1 MKISELNTIMEE
13 IVFDEIKKAILKES
27 QEGKKEVYHVT
38 CEGEPI
44 VICQTEDEAQEH
56 IDKLKKE
63 HPGKQFIIEKQ
74 TYESHDDMIDKLDE
88 MGEQLEE
95 KENTNMENSKP
106 KFKSLAHA
114 IFDAKNKGL
123 KKIKINNESYDVD
136 ECWNQMEEE
145 EGQVDEK
152 LVGNQDKLDKN
163 HNGEIDAQDF
173 KILQGQKDEEE
184 ECHECGQSMEEEGV
198 DFEKILR
205 GKKEE
210 VSEEAQ
216 TCNECGGLMNEE
228 GICNECG
235 GGMYES
241 KKKTLRLT
249 ESELVELIA
258 KMVNEATNDSV
269 PQVTKTAQATSKK
282 QNDDAINDMMKDV
295 EKNNLSFEGN
305 DAEFPHQLG
314 SKTKKSAVVN
324 TDEQD
329 EEKDRNFAG
338 LQNLEYDLE
347 PSEQFKKRLKMAIE
361 GDTLMGNA
369 PTTPKTT
376 IKPSNGADKGKEA
389 KEKSGN
395 NIETDTD
402 KKIEKQAKN
411 RAEDKKKRVLYNKE
425 SVPVNE
431 SKLGMEVL
439 LNEEIMKMKNI
450 ADYNK
455 KTQ

>member
-1 MKISELNTIMEE
+1 MKTSELNTMMES
-13 IVFDEIKKAILKES
+13 IVFDEIKKAIIKES
-27 QEGKKEVYHVT
+27 KEGKKEVYHVT

-44 VICQTEDEAQEH
+44 ETFDTQEEAETYVNDNKDKHPNQELL
-56 IDKLKKE
+56 IDKSV
-63 HPGKQFIIEKQ
+63 
-74 TYESHDDMIDKLDE
+74 YESHSDMLDKLDE
-88 MGEQLEE
+88 RGEQLEE

-136 ECWNQMEEE
+136 ESWSQMEEE

-173 KILQGQKDEEE
+173 KILRGQTDEEE
-184 ECHECGQSMEEEGV
+184 ECTECGQSMEEEGV

-205 GKKEE
+205 GKKSE
-210 VSEEAQ
+210 VSEEKEM
-216 TCNECGGLMNEE
+216 CNECGGMLNEE
-228 GICNECG
+228 GQCNECG

-249 ESELVELIA
+249 ESELVELIS
-258 KMVNEATNDSV
+258 KMVSEATNEGV
-269 PQVTKTAQATSKK
+269 PQVTKKAQADSKK

-305 DAEFPHQLG
+305 DAEFPHQVG
-314 SKTKKSAVVN
+314 SGTKKAAIVN
-324 TDEQD
+324 TDQQD
-329 EEKDRNFAG
+329 EEKDKNFAG

-369 PTTPKTT
+369 PITPKAS
-376 IKPSNGADKGKEA
+376 IEPSNGADKGKEA

-402 KKIEKQAKN
+402 KKIEKQVKN
-411 RAEDKKKRVLYNKE
+411 RAEDKKNRVLYKKE
-425 SVPVNE
+425 SVPINE
-431 SKLGMEVL
+431 SKLGMEQL

-450 ADYNK
+450 AEYNK